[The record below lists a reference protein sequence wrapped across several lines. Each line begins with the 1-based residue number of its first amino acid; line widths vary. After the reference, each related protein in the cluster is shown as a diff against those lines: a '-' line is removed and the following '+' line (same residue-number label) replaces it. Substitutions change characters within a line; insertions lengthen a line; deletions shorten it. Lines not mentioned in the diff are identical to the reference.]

1 MKNIVWS
8 DDAINDVLE
17 NIEYLETNWSEN
29 EVELFLDKM
38 EYVFDHLKNGN
49 ITFKNSEFMNIFQ
62 VPIVKQITLFY
73 KIENNTIL
81 LVRFWNNYK
90 NPKKLKL

>member
-1 MKNIVWS
+1 MIAVSWS
-8 DDAINDVLE
+8 SSAKIDYWS
-17 NIEYLETNWSEN
+17 NIEYLELEWSLS
-29 EVELFLDKM
+29 EVFQFMDKVDEVLELLIKQ
-38 EYVFDHLKNGN
+38 N
-49 ITFKNSEFMNIFQ
+49 IDFKESDFKRTFQ